1 MKEEKKKLKNDGKM
15 LTLGHGCY
23 FGGGRVWGSN
33 RAERTDVFSIPPLL
47 PIQPCR
53 KENFPPGTF
62 SFSFFFAAAAAAAA
76 AAAVEH
82 VFLNPS
88 YPWVVVVVVVV
99 MVTAAVAVRLEY
111 FVPLKRE

>member
-1 MKEEKKKLKNDGKM
+1 M

-53 KENFPPGTF
+53 KENFPPGT
-62 SFSFFFAAAAAAAA
+62 FSFFFAAAAAAAA

>member
-1 MKEEKKKLKNDGKM
+1 MKERENIYCLIQA
-15 LTLGHGCY
+15 LTYCL
-23 FGGGRVWGSN
+23 
-33 RAERTDVFSIPPLL
+33 
-47 PIQPCR
+47 IQD
-53 KENFPPGTF
+53 
-62 SFSFFFAAAAAAAA
+62 A

-88 YPWVVVVVVVV
+88 YPWVVVVVVV